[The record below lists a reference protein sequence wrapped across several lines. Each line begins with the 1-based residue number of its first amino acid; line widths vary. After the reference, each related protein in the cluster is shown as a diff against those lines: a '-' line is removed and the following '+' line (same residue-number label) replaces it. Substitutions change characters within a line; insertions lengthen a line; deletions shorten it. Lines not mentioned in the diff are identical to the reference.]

1 MKVLL
6 VEVNPFS
13 PPTLPI
19 SLGYIAA
26 FLRQHGFQSKILT
39 ISEQAEHSLNSLS
52 NFIQDFSPQLVG
64 FSVYQRNILYVL
76 GLAAFIKSLQ
86 PEIKVALGGPQ
97 ITFMPSEALKQMP
110 MVDYLCRSEGEFALL
125 SIAQAIAGGNP
136 TDGIQGTTYRVE
148 DDIVEGKSVDG
159 FEDLDKYPSPHLMDV
174 FDYTSVEEAIMLSSR
189 GCPYNCIFCYTPQAF
204 KHKIRFHSIARVIE
218 EIKWV
223 VKKGKNRL
231 WFADPNFSFSGER
244 VHQLLDEIIRLG
256 LNVKMWLET
265 RVDLIDE
272 NMIKKMKR
280 AGVHTIAYGLESA
293 SKRIL
298 KKITKKT
305 SLAQLETAISLAQKY
320 GLEVELFSLFALPG
334 ETFAEALETLEF
346 VKSHGIKIQGNSN
359 AQQMQLYFGTPITR
373 NYTKYGIKPFPE
385 KRPAYISIGDRY
397 ETETMSREEIEKIKM
412 LWRKHSLDKGRR
424 LVS

>member
-26 FLRQHGFQSKILT
+26 FLKKHGFQTKILT
-39 ISEQAEHSLNSLS
+39 ISEQTEYSLNSLS
-52 NFIQDFSPQLVG
+52 NFIRDFSPQLVG
-64 FSVYQRNILYVL
+64 FSVFQRNILYVL
-76 GLAAFIKSLQ
+76 GLASFVKSLN

-136 TDGIQGTTYRVE
+136 ENGIRGTTYRVGE
-148 DDIVEGKSVDG
+148 EIVEGEPIEG
-159 FEDLDKYPSPHLMDV
+159 FEDLDEYPSPHLMDV
-174 FDYTSVEEAIMLSSR
+174 FDYTSVEEVIMLSSR

-204 KHKIRFHSIARVIE
+204 NHKIRFHSIERVIE

-223 VKKGKNRL
+223 IKKGKNCF
-231 WFADPNFSFSGER
+231 WFADPNFSFRGER
-244 VHQLLDEIIRLG
+244 VHQLLDEIIRQELK
-256 LNVKMWLET
+256 VSMWLET
-265 RVDLIDE
+265 RVDLINED
-272 NMIKKMKR
+272 MIKKMKR

-298 KKITKKT
+298 KIIKKKT
-305 SLAQLETAISLAQKY
+305 SLEQLERAISFAQKY
-320 GLEVELFSLFALPG
+320 DIEVELFSLFGLPG
-334 ETFAEALETLEF
+334 ETFAEAVQTLEF

-359 AQQMQLYFGTPITR
+359 AQQMQLYFGTPLTR
-373 NYTKYGIKPFPE
+373 NYAQYGIKPLPE